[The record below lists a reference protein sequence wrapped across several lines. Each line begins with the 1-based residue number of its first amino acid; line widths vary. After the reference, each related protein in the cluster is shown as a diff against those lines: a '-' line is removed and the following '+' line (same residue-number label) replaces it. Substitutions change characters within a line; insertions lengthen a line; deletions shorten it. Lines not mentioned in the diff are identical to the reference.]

1 MGLFLGIDVGTSS
14 VRSALYDENGVCQG
28 ACSKEYPLLTD
39 ESGKAELEP
48 EKVWQAFCQTTRACC
63 AGRPVEACG
72 LSVFMHSLLPVDEEG
87 QPLGNIITW
96 ADTRA
101 KPQAEGLGRLPQIQQ
116 FYMQTGCR
124 ISHPM
129 APAAKLVW
137 MRQEQPEIFQ
147 KAHRFWTVK
156 SFLVHRLF
164 GEDLVDYSDASAMGL
179 LDMHTFQWA
188 PQVLQAVGVE
198 AGRLSTPM
206 PCTQVLRGMRP
217 EAAEALGL
225 PRDLPVCLGSTDGIL
240 ANAGCG
246 VFDAGSMTST
256 IGTSG
261 ALRTILPVPYEDE
274 NLSLFSYYFAGGLW
288 AVGGAINNGGLVLK
302 WLRDQFL
309 LPLGGPGGGDAYALF
324 DRCAAQVPVG
334 CEGLVFLPFLTG
346 ERSPDWNSGATGAM
360 HGLTVAHGARH
371 VVRAAMEGVLFRLY
385 SLYELLRQR
394 GFAPPRL
401 IANGGYS
408 RSPVWLQ
415 MQADLFGCQVA
426 VPREKEATVLGA
438 AYMAMCAQGRIALG
452 DLLPGMV
459 AERDYEPDLA
469 QRQAW
474 QEAYGRF
481 DALYRR
487 LNGGQTG
494 GKEHV

>member
-14 VRSALYDENGVCQG
+14 VRSALYDEKG
-28 ACSKEYPLLTD
+28 ACIGASSREYPLLTD
-39 ESGKAELEP
+39 ETGKAELEP
-48 EKVWQAFCQTTRACC
+48 EAVWQAFCHTVRACC
-63 AGRPVEACG
+63 GGRRVEACG
-72 LSVFMHSLLPVDEEG
+72 LSTFMHSLLPVDREG
-87 QPLGNIITW
+87 RPLGNIITW

-101 KPQAEGLGRLPQIQQ
+101 AAQAEALGRLPQIGAL
-116 FYMQTGCR
+116 YGQTGCR

-129 APAAKLVW
+129 APAAKLLW
-137 MRQEQPEIFQ
+137 MRQQQPRLFQ
-147 KAHRFWTVK
+147 QAHRFWTVK

-164 GEDLVDYSDASAMGL
+164 GADVVDVSDASSMGL
-179 LDMHTFQWA
+179 LDMHTLQWA
-188 PQVLQAVGVE
+188 PQMLQAVGVE
-198 AGRLSTPM
+198 ADRLSTPA
-206 PCTQVLRGMRP
+206 PCTQVLQGMRP
-217 EAAEALGL
+217 EAAAALGL

-240 ANAGCG
+240 ANVGCG
-246 VFDAGSMTST
+246 VFGQGAMTST

-261 ALRTILPVPYEDE
+261 ALRTMLPVPYEDP
-274 NLSLFSYYFAGGLW
+274 NLSLWSYYFAGGLW

-324 DRCAAQVPVG
+324 DRCAAQIPVG
-334 CEGLVFLPFLTG
+334 CEGLVFLPALTG

-360 HGLTVAHGARH
+360 HGLTVAHGGPH

-385 SLYELLRQR
+385 SLYELLRER

-408 RSPVWLQ
+408 RSAVWLQ
-415 MQADLFGCQVA
+415 MQADLFGCQID

-438 AYMAMCAQGRIALG
+438 AYMAMCAAGRVALG
-452 DLLPGMV
+452 DVLPAM
-459 AERDYEPDLA
+459 AAQHTYEPDQT
-469 QRQAW
+469 QRGAW

-481 DALYRR
+481 DTLYRR
-487 LNGGQTG
+487 LYGGGIG
-494 GKEHV
+494 GEEHV